1 MRKIESQMIN
11 AIQNG
16 IDWKSA
22 NTEVVSQQDGV
33 SYVYLHGNKIAEVG
47 DDFLRLYDGGYQ
59 SNTTKS
65 RLNAILEAC
74 GEVGDKVFAK
84 NFEWFVTM
92 NTVQGL
98 STVPFFNSMR
108 LG

>member
-65 RLNAILEAC
+65 RLNAILKAC